1 MRRHTVNV
9 AEAAKML
16 GISRNQAYKTVRE
29 GGLPCLKFGRRVVI
43 PLSALEMLL
52 GRKLER
58 GEAERG
64 QQGD

>member
-1 MRRHTVNV
+1 
-9 AEAAKML
+9 ML